1 MRLIRILTLWLM
13 VLVILSSCIMGN
25 RKVVEPKE
33 PINQASTNSEEVPV
47 NASQEAIQQEEIQV
61 EAISETK
68 RISLLSVGDIMM
80 HVYQLRRGYNGASFD
95 FSEAFRYVAPIIQA
109 GDFAVGNLETT
120 FGGVGTHRVKN
131 EKTGYRGYSG
141 YPTFNTPDV
150 LAQNIKDAGFDLVS
164 TANNHS
170 LDTGTKGLL
179 RTLEV
184 LNQNEIDHI
193 GTYAS
198 QEDEG
203 TIKIIDIDGIEFAMI
218 SYTYGMNGFTLKE
231 DEDYMV
237 NHLNMYDETYVDE
250 MLEKV
255 TLAKKTTDGLVVV
268 MLHYGNE
275 YKALP
280 DENYQ
285 KPIVNRLFEAGA
297 DIILGGHP
305 HVLQPVALKEMV
317 EEDGSTRVGVVIYSL
332 GNFISS
338 QRNVDG
344 RGPHKDIGLIF
355 EVVVEQVD
363 NQRPE
368 IVEVAYTPT
377 YTHWSEKV
385 ISVVPTFDVPDD
397 LILKGTDSH
406 RISYANTTMMDHM
419 KHYMEDEPTFDGLFY
434 RFQIK

>member
-1 MRLIRILTLWLM
+1 MRLIRILTLGLM
-13 VLVILSSCIMGN
+13 ILVILSGCIMGN
-25 RKVVEPKE
+25 RKVVKPKE
-33 PINQASTNSEEVPV
+33 PMIQENIETEAVPILSEL
-47 NASQEAIQQEEIQV
+47 EEIQ
-61 EAISETK
+61 EEMIRETK
-68 RISLLSVGDIMM
+68 RVSLLSVGDIMM
-80 HVYQLRRGYNGASFD
+80 HVYQLRRGYDGVDFD
-95 FSEAFRYVAPIIQA
+95 FSDAFRYVSPIIQA

-131 EKTGYRGYSG
+131 EKTGFRGYSG

-150 LAQNIKDAGFDLVS
+150 LARNIKAAGFDLVS

-184 LNQNEIDHI
+184 LNQNQVEHI

-198 QEDEG
+198 QEDAD

-237 NHLNMYDETYVDE
+237 NHLNMYDENYVNE

-255 TLAKKTTDGLVVV
+255 SLAKKNTDGLVVV

-275 YKALP
+275 YKAFP

-285 KPIVNRLFEAGA
+285 KPIVNQLFEAGA

-305 HVLQPVALKEMV
+305 HVLQPIALKEIV

-344 RGPHKDIGLIF
+344 KGPHKDIGLIF

-363 NQRPE
+363 DQRPE

-377 YTHWSEKV
+377 YTHWSDKV
-385 ISVVPTFDVPDD
+385 ITVVPTFDVPDD
-397 LILKGTDSH
+397 LILKGTDSN

-419 KHYMEDEPTFDGLFY
+419 KSYMDIEPTFDGLFY

>member
-1 MRLIRILTLWLM
+1 MKITRILTLWLL
-13 VLVILSSCIMGN
+13 VLFFLSGCIMSS
-25 RKVVEPKE
+25 REVVDSKE
-33 PINQASTNSEEVPV
+33 PITQETIEPIEESVIL
-47 NASQEAIQQEEIQV
+47 EQEE
-61 EAISETK
+61 ETETISETK
-68 RISLLSVGDIMM
+68 RVSFLSVGDIMM
-80 HVYQLRRGYNGASFD
+80 HVYQLRRGYDGVD
-95 FSEAFRYVAPIIQA
+95 FNFSDSFRYVSPIIQA

-120 FGGVGTHRVKN
+120 FGGVGTQRVNN
-131 EKTGYRGYSG
+131 EKTIFRGYSG
-141 YPTFNTPDV
+141 YPTFNSPDV

-184 LNQNEIDHI
+184 LNQNEVDHI

-198 QEDEG
+198 LEDAD
-203 TIKIIDIDGIEFAMI
+203 TIKTIDIDGIEFAMI

-237 NHLNMYDETYVDE
+237 NHLNMYDENYVNE

-255 TLAKKTTDGLVVV
+255 SLAKKHTDGFVVV

-275 YKALP
+275 YKEFP

-285 KPIVNRLFEAGA
+285 KPIVNKLFEAGA

-305 HVLQPVALKEMV
+305 HVLQPIALKEIV
-317 EEDGSTRVGVVIYSL
+317 EEDGTTRVGVVIYSL

-344 RGPHKDIGLIF
+344 SGPHKDIGLIF
-355 EVVVEQVD
+355 EVVAEQVD
-363 NQRPE
+363 DQRPE

-377 YTHWSEKV
+377 YTHWSREV
-385 ISVVPTFDVPDD
+385 ISVVPTFDIPED
-397 LILKGTDSH
+397 LVLAGTDQH
-406 RISYANTTMMDHM
+406 RITYANTIMMDHM
-419 KHYMEDEPTFDGLFY
+419 KHYMETEPTFDGLFY

>member
-1 MRLIRILTLWLM
+1 MRLIRVLTLWLM
-13 VLVILSSCIMGN
+13 VVVILSSCVMGN

-47 NASQEAIQQEEIQV
+47 NANQEAIQQEEIQV

-68 RISLLSVGDIMM
+68 RVSLLSVGDIMM
-80 HVYQLRRGYNGASFD
+80 HVYQLRRGYDGASFD
-95 FSEAFRYVAPIIQA
+95 FTDAFKYVSPIIQA

-131 EKTGYRGYSG
+131 EKTAFRGYSG

-184 LNQNEIDHI
+184 LDQNQLEHI
-193 GTYAS
+193 GTYAT
-198 QEDEG
+198 QEDEDS
-203 TIKIIDIDGIEFAMI
+203 IKFIDIDGIEFAMI

-237 NHLNMYDETYVDE
+237 NHLNMYDETYVNE

-255 TLAKKTTDGLVVV
+255 SLAKKSTDGLVVV

-285 KPIVNRLFEAGA
+285 KPIVNQLFEAGA

-305 HVLQPVALKEMV
+305 HVLQPMALKEIV

-363 NQRPE
+363 YQQPK

-377 YTHWSEKV
+377 YTHWSQKV
-385 ISVVPTFDVPDD
+385 ISVVPTLD
-397 LILKGTDSH
+397 LPKDLVLAGTDQQ
-406 RISYANTTMMDHM
+406 RIAYANTIMMDHM
-419 KHYMEDEPTFDGLFY
+419 KFYMEDEPTFDGLFY

>member
-1 MRLIRILTLWLM
+1 MIRIRNLTLWLL
-13 VLVILSSCIMGN
+13 VLAILSGCVMGS
-25 RKVVEPKE
+25 RDIAEPKE
-33 PINQASTNSEEVPV
+33 PVIQENTNTDDVLISTQQASV
-47 NASQEAIQQEEIQV
+47 QEEAVLDEITL
-61 EAISETK
+61 ETK

-80 HVYQLRRGYNGASFD
+80 HVYQLRRGYDGTSFD
-95 FSEAFRYVAPIIQA
+95 FSDAFRYVAPIIQA
-109 GDFAVGNLETT
+109 GDLAVGNLETT
-120 FGGVGTHRVKN
+120 FGGEGTHRVKN
-131 EKTGYRGYSG
+131 EKTAFKGYSG
-141 YPTFNTPDV
+141 YPTFNTPDI
-150 LAQNIKDAGFDLVS
+150 LAKNIKDAGFDLVS

-179 RTLEV
+179 RTLEI
-184 LNQNEIDHI
+184 LNQNQIAYI
-193 GTYAS
+193 GTHGS
-198 QEDEG
+198 QTDADI
-203 TIKIIDIDGIEFAMI
+203 IKTVEVDGIELAMI

-237 NHLNMYDETYVDE
+237 NHLNMYDKNYVNE

-255 TLAKKTTDGLVVV
+255 ALAKKTTDGLVVV

-275 YKALP
+275 YKAFP

-285 KPIVNRLFEAGA
+285 KPIVNQLFEAGA

-305 HVLQPVALKEMV
+305 HVLQPLAMREIV
-317 EEDGSTRVGVVIYSL
+317 EEDGTTRVGVVIYSL

-344 RGPHKDIGLIF
+344 LGPHKDIGLIF
-355 EVVVEQVD
+355 EVVVEQVGD
-363 NQRPE
+363 QRPE

-377 YTHWSEKV
+377 YTHWSEEV
-385 ISVVPTFDVPDD
+385 ISVIPTLKVPDD
-397 LILKGTDSH
+397 LILKGTDSN
-406 RISYANTTMMDHM
+406 RILYANTTMMDHM

>member
-47 NASQEAIQQEEIQV
+47 NASQEAIQQDEIQIEV
-61 EAISETK
+61 ISETK
-68 RISLLSVGDIMM
+68 RVSLLSVGDIMM
-80 HVYQLRRGYNGASFD
+80 HVYQLRRGYNGVDFD
-95 FSEAFRYVAPIIQA
+95 FSDSFRYVAPIIQE
-109 GDFAVGNLETT
+109 GDYAVGNLETT
-120 FGGVGTHRVKN
+120 FGGVGTQRVNN
-131 EKTGYRGYSG
+131 EKTVFRGYSG
-141 YPTFNTPDV
+141 YPTFNSPDV

-184 LNQNEIDHI
+184 LEQNKLEHI
-193 GTYAS
+193 GTFRT
-198 QEDEG
+198 QEEAG
-203 TIKIIDIDGIEFAMI
+203 AIKTVDIDGIEFAMI

-237 NHLNMYDETYVDE
+237 NHLNMYDEKYVNE

-255 TLAKKTTDGLVVV
+255 SFAKKTTKGLVVV

-275 YKALP
+275 YKAFP
-280 DENYQ
+280 DQNYQ

-317 EEDGSTRVGVVIYSL
+317 DEDGSTRVGVVIYSL

-344 RGPHKDIGLIF
+344 KGPHKDIGLIF
-355 EVVVEQVD
+355 EVIVEQVD
-363 NQRPE
+363 DQQPE
-368 IVEVAYTPT
+368 IIEVAYTPT
-377 YTHWSEKV
+377 YTHWSKKA
-385 ISVVPTFDVPDD
+385 ITIVPTYDVP
-397 LILKGTDSH
+397 K
-406 RISYANTTMMDHM
+406 
-419 KHYMEDEPTFDGLFY
+419 
-434 RFQIK
+434 